1 MKSKELLEA
10 VIERN
15 LKIAS
20 ETEVGTEKHVKAHKE
35 AMEGIDRCIE
45 LDKIEDKKKEQK
57 ESKLVKYIE
66 IAIIPAGLI
75 VLDYAFKYHFMKTV
89 CNFEK
94 EYTFTTTPGRS
105 ISGLF
110 KWINK

>member
-1 MKSKELLEA
+1 MKSKELLES

-20 ETEVGTEKHVKAHKE
+20 ETEVGSEQHVKAHKE
-35 AMEGIDRCIE
+35 AMDAIDRCIE

-57 ESKLVKYIE
+57 ESKLVKYLE
-66 IAIIPAGLI
+66 IAIIPASLI
-75 VLDYAFKYHFMKTV
+75 VLDYAFKWRFMKTV

-110 KWINK
+110 KFKK